1 MILDGD
7 YSFSSVDFN
16 GELAN
21 ILWGCYVDCCFFLKL
36 SADPWL
42 NAELATLINGEIDI
56 FELIKKLSIYLPLI
70 IIISILSIC
79 REMLNNQN
87 LVYWYENDLNLCIHF
102 TNNIKNK
109 VNYSFIIYNKKL
121 CKMLFVLIIISFLI
135 CWIRFTFN

>member
-21 ILWGCYVDCCFFLKL
+21 ILWGCYVDYCFFLKL

-56 FELIKKLSIYLPLI
+56 FELIKKLSN
-70 IIISILSIC
+70 LST
-79 REMLNNQN
+79 
-87 LVYWYENDLNLCIHF
+87 F
-102 TNNIKNK
+102 
-109 VNYSFIIYNKKL
+109 NYNYFDIIY
-121 CKMLFVLIIISFLI
+121 MY
-135 CWIRFTFN
+135 RDAE

>member
-16 GELAN
+16 GELEAN

-56 FELIKKLSIYLPLI
+56 FELIKKLSN
-70 IIISILSIC
+70 LST
-79 REMLNNQN
+79 
-87 LVYWYENDLNLCIHF
+87 F
-102 TNNIKNK
+102 
-109 VNYSFIIYNKKL
+109 NYNYFDIIY
-121 CKMLFVLIIISFLI
+121 MY
-135 CWIRFTFN
+135 RDAE

>member
-109 VNYSFIIYNKKL
+109 VNYSFI
-121 CKMLFVLIIISFLI
+121 
-135 CWIRFTFN
+135 